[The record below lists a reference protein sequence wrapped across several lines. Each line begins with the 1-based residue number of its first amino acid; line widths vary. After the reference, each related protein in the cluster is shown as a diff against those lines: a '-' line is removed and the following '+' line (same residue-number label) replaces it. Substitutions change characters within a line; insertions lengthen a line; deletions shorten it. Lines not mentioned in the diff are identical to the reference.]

1 MEFLMFIGKDKF
13 IIFDLEN
20 QCERVIFKGRDY
32 FSFEIT
38 KIQISIAEMFGILK
52 NDFNINNDNNIYFH
66 VLENED
72 ALINNIILDCL
83 QGHIRNKHKLQG
95 TMVSAINELSKLEN
109 DKLMIGKYGIN
120 YDGKCYKIINN
131 TFIKK
136 DFSLLAY
143 TINEELLINCLLQ
156 SKR

>member
-1 MEFLMFIGKDKF
+1 MEFLMFIGKDNFK
-13 IIFDLEN
+13 IFDLEN

-32 FSFEIT
+32 FNFEIT
-38 KIQISIAEMFGILK
+38 KIQIAIIEMFDILK
-52 NDFNINNDNNIYFH
+52 NDFNINNDRNIYFH

-72 ALINNIILDCL
+72 NLINKVILECL
-83 QGHIRNKHKLQG
+83 QGHIRNKYKLQG
-95 TMVSAINELSKLEN
+95 TMVSVISELTKLGN
-109 DKLMIGKYGIN
+109 DKLMISKYGVN
-120 YDGKCYKIINN
+120 YDGKCYKLDNN

-143 TINEELLINCLLQ
+143 TINEELLIKCLLQ